1 LSFDLLCCLNSLDLI
16 QGLPKL
22 KFNKDLVCHPCHH
35 GKMVVAS
42 HSPVT
47 EVMTSH
53 PGELIHM
60 DIAGPAM
67 VCSFGGKWYVLV
79 VVDNDSR
86 YSWVFFMAVK
96 DEAFTHA
103 RDLILRFQNEFPKN
117 AMSAIHSDNGT

>member
-1 LSFDLLCCLNSLDLI
+1 
-16 QGLPKL
+16 
-22 KFNKDLVCHPCHH
+22 
-35 GKMVVAS
+35 MVVAS

-47 EVMTSH
+47 EVMTLH

-60 DIAGPAM
+60 DIAGPAR

-79 VVDNDSR
+79 VVDNDSH

-103 RDLILRFQNEFPKN
+103 RDLILRF
-117 AMSAIHSDNGT
+117 